1 MEYHMHVLVKNHSK
15 TTCYRISDD
24 SMNIIII
31 ITRPIGIST
40 IEYRT
45 ALNYMEFLQLTGYSE
60 RIPLHA
66 LRPM

>member
-1 MEYHMHVLVKNHSK
+1 MHVLVKNHSK